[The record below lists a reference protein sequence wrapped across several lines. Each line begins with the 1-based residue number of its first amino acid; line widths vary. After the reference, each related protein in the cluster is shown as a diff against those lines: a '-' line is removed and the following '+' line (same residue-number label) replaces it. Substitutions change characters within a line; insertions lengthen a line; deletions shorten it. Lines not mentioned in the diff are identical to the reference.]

1 MAPALLLALAMA
13 DPAPIRFLALG
24 DSYTVGEGVPA
35 EQAWPRRLAEA
46 LRGEGATVAL
56 EVVAKTGWTSGELA
70 EAMTWQTFRPPYDL
84 VSLGIGVNDQ
94 YRGLPL
100 DEYRRCFAGL
110 LERAIALAGGRPGR
124 VLVLSI
130 PDWGV
135 SPFAIASGRDPARV
149 AAEIDAFNAIA
160 RATAE
165 QRGASFVDLTEL
177 SRALGA
183 AALTGDR
190 LHPSGG
196 QYAAWVEQRILPAA
210 RRALAPSLQAAPQS
224 PP

>member
-1 MAPALLLALAMA
+1 MAV
-13 DPAPIRFLALG
+13 PAPIRFLALG

-35 EQAWPRRLAEA
+35 GQAWPERLAAA
-46 LRGEGATVAL
+46 LRGEGARVEL

-70 EAMTWQTFRPPYDL
+70 EAMGRQAFRPPYDL

-94 YRGLPL
+94 YRGLSL
-100 DEYRRCFAGL
+100 DEYRGQFARL
-110 LERAIALAGGRPGR
+110 LDRAITLAGGRPGR

-135 SPFAIASGRDPARV
+135 SPFAADSGRDPARI

-165 QRGASFVDLTEL
+165 ERGATFVELTGL

-210 RRALAPSLQAAPQS
+210 RRALSTFPQADPHS